1 MNIWIILSII
11 CAIVTITGII
21 IGVKSDWDSFSSQI
35 MVVLGGI
42 CLITFVGCGI
52 ANSISI
58 KKTEIRQLKERE
70 QIVYQIEY
78 LTEDSDKIKLNEWI
92 LTYND
97 WVNDVNTSK
106 ELYGWFSWYRNLD
119 MSEHTII
126 DLV

>member
-1 MNIWIILSII
+1 MNIWFIIGILCTIVMII
-11 CAIVTITGII
+11 GII
-21 IGVKSDWDSFSSQI
+21 VGIKSNWDSFASQL

-42 CLITFVGCGI
+42 LLITFISLGI
-52 ANSISI
+52 GNNVSV
-58 KKTEIRQLKERE
+58 KNTEIRQLKERE
-70 QIVYQIEY
+70 QIVYQVEH

-106 ELYGWFSWYRNLD
+106 EMFGWFSWYRDLD
-119 MSEHTII
+119 MSNHTII